1 MSLYFQ
7 TNLEVFR
14 DTFLDKRFG
23 DLELRMVVACSFRFP
38 LLHCRISI
46 LSNSTVSTTFFP
58 GIFCRRGNGL
68 DSAYAIY
75 LIYVIYFPA
84 KYVAALHLV

>member
-23 DLELRMVVACSFRFP
+23 DLELRMKKTVACSS
-38 LLHCRISI
+38 LLHCEISI
-46 LSNSTVSTTFFP
+46 LSNSTVSTTCFP